1 MSESY
6 VASPTGAAVWAASA
20 GARLRRVNWPFWV
33 ALALALAAW
42 DIVAANVA
50 NSLVFVPLASIW
62 KRAVSLWQE
71 ENLWRDMVTSG
82 LEFLLGYGVAIV
94 MGIVVGTIS
103 GHWRRAGRVIDP
115 FVNAAYAMPVIAL
128 GPLFIIALGLGIASK
143 VAIVALAAVF
153 PIILNTAAG
162 IAATER
168 SHIELGRAFCLTDS
182 TILWKISLPSSV
194 PYILAG
200 MRVAVGRGL
209 TAIVA
214 GELFGAQA
222 GLGLR
227 ILTSATTFDTAGV
240 FVATLILSIAG
251 VLLNQ
256 LLHAV
261 EVRIAPWRV
270 T

>member
-1 MSESY
+1 MSTGT
-6 VASPTGAAVWAASA
+6 SPSAAGGTLRTRLGAK
-20 GARLRRVNWPFWV
+20 LRRFNWPFWLV
-33 ALALALAAW
+33 LVLVLIAW
-42 DIVAANVA
+42 DVIAANVS
-50 NSLVFVPLASIW
+50 NSLVFVPLASIAQ
-62 KRAVSLWQE
+62 RAITLWQE
-71 ENLWRDMVTSG
+71 ENLWRDITTSG
-82 LEFLLGYGVAIV
+82 LEFILGFIAAVVIGV
-94 MGIVVGTIS
+94 VVGTIS
-103 GHWRRAGRVIDP
+103 GHWRRTGRVIDP

-153 PIILNTAAG
+153 PIILNTTAG

-168 SHIELGRAFCLTDS
+168 THIELGRAFCLSDT

-240 FVATLILSIAG
+240 FVATLILSTAG

-256 LLHAV
+256 LLHAL
-261 EVRIAPWRV
+261 EARIAPWRV